1 MPDFFQ
7 DGFYRKTMNR
17 KVIVIGAGPGGLA
30 ASMLLAKAGMDVTIL
45 ERLPTVGGRTSILES
60 QGYRFDLG
68 PTFFLYPQILEE
80 IFKSV
85 GRDLATE
92 VPMKRLDP
100 QYRIIF
106 ENSGHI
112 DATPDI
118 EMMEAQIAK
127 ICPEDAKGFRPF
139 LEIGRAHV

>member
-1 MPDFFQ
+1 MAVCLISLRKHGFEFIIESHWNPMPDFFQ

-106 ENSGHI
+106 EN
-112 DATPDI
+112 
-118 EMMEAQIAK
+118 
-127 ICPEDAKGFRPF
+127 
-139 LEIGRAHV
+139 